1 MTISKLILIILH
13 TDCEARTNSVNW
25 PHVVHDGEIGPTFI
39 MFSDEALRTTGTG
52 LQEVH
57 EMPSHN
63 MKAIFYFV
71 RLQIHKDT

>member
-1 MTISKLILIILH
+1 
-13 TDCEARTNSVNW
+13 
-25 PHVVHDGEIGPTFI
+25 
-39 MFSDEALRTTGTG
+39 

-71 RLQIHKDT
+71 RLQIHKDTWKSNTIFWSPVWLQKDTPFSSKTVHK